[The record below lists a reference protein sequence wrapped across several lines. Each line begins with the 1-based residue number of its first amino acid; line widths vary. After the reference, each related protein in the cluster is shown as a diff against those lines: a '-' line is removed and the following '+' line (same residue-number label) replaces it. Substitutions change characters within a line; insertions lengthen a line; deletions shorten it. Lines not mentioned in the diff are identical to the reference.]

1 MRFYKKPNRLWI
13 ALLPPALRKNP
24 MRVCDFLVLTFDT
37 YGTLIDWETGICQA
51 LQPLCSRLAD
61 PPAREEA
68 LAAFAG
74 AESAC
79 QEAAPG
85 MLYAD
90 VLAAT
95 HRTLALNWGVEPDDA
110 GSIRFGRSVGDWPA
124 FEDAAD
130 SLAYLKNHH
139 RLVTLTN
146 CDRASYRGSAAR
158 LGNPWDA
165 VLTAEEIGSYKPA
178 AANFEYLIERVKA
191 DFGCGPGDI
200 LHVAQS
206 LFHDHVPAKR
216 MGLATAWI
224 DRRAG
229 REGGATA
236 RPKEEVTPDFRF
248 TSMAELVARH
258 RAERG

>member
-1 MRFYKKPNRLWI
+1 MRISEFP
-13 ALLPPALRKNP
+13 
-24 MRVCDFLVLTFDT
+24 VLTFDT
-37 YGTLIDWETGICQA
+37 YGTLIDWETGIWEA
-51 LQPLCSRLAD
+51 LQPLCSRLAE

-68 LAAFAG
+68 LAAFAQ

-95 HRTLALNWGVEPDDA
+95 HRTLARGWGVEADHA
-110 GSIRFGRSVGDWPA
+110 GSVRFGRSVGDWPA

-130 SLAYLKNHH
+130 SLAYLKNRH

-146 CDRASYRGSAAR
+146 CDRASYRSSAAR

-178 AANFEYLIERVKA
+178 AANFEYLIERVEA

-216 MGLATAWI
+216 TGLATAWI

-229 REGGATA
+229 RGGGATA
-236 RPKEEVTPDFRF
+236 PPREEVRPDFRF
-248 TSMAELVARH
+248 ASMADLVARH

>member
-1 MRFYKKPNRLWI
+1 MKPQPVAAANLT
-13 ALLPPALRKNP
+13 PALANP
-24 MRVCDFLVLTFDT
+24 MRICDFPVLTFDT
-37 YGTLIDWETGICQA
+37 YGTLIDWERGIWEA
-51 LQPLCSRLAD
+51 LQPLCSRLTD

-68 LAAFAG
+68 LAAFG
-74 AESAC
+74 PAESAC

-85 MLYAD
+85 MLYSGI
-90 VLAAT
+90 LAAT
-95 HRTLALNWGVEPDDA
+95 HRTLARNWGAEPDEA
-110 GSIRFGRSVGDWPA
+110 ECVRFGRSVGDWPA

-130 SLAYLKNHH
+130 ALACLKRRH

-178 AANFEYLIERVKA
+178 AANFEYLLARVEA

-206 LFHDHVPAKR
+206 LFHDHAPAKR

-229 REGGATA
+229 RGGGATA
-236 RPKEEVTPDFRF
+236 PPKEEVTPDFRF
-248 TSMAELVARH
+248 DSMAELVARH